1 MNENAKIIKTKDGT
15 DTLYLPDINEH
26 YHSTKGARQE
36 SQYVYIKRGLEYW
49 VEKNKCDKVR
59 ILEVGFGTGI
69 NALLTLNFARE
80 NNLSIDYISLEP
92 FPLKLDLITQ
102 LEFNFKEAEK
112 QNFLQ
117 LHQTDWE
124 EKTNVFPNFNLTKRK
139 IKLEDFEEDV
149 HVDIV
154 YFDAF
159 APSKQKD
166 IWDLR
171 NFLKLK
177 KVLSKHNGI
186 LVTYCAQGQ
195 FKRNAKE
202 LGFKVTSL
210 DGPVGKNEMIRLS
223 VLEG

>member
-1 MNENAKIIKTKDGT
+1 MNENIKIIKTKDGS

-49 VEKNKCDKVR
+49 IEKRKCEKIR

-80 NNLSIDYISLEP
+80 NNIDIDYISLEP
-92 FPLKLDLITQ
+92 FPLKLDLVTQ
-102 LEFNFKEAEK
+102 LEFNFENEEK
-112 QNFLQ
+112 QNFIR
-117 LHQTDWE
+117 LHQADWE
-124 EKTNVFPNFNLTKRK
+124 EKTIFFPNFSLTKIK
-139 IKLEDFEEDV
+139 TKLEDFNDDIDA
-149 HVDIV
+149 DIV

-171 NFLKLK
+171 NFSKLK
-177 KVLSKHNGI
+177 RVLSKHDGI

-210 DGPVGKNEMIRLS
+210 DGPVGKNEMVRLS
-223 VLEG
+223 ISEG